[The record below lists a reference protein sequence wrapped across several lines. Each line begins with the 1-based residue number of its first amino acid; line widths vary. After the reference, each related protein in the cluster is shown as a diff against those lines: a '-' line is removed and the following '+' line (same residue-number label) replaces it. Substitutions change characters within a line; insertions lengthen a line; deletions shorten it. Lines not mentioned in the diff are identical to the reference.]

1 MAPALNKTGLLP
13 YTLIVIQFGVRS
25 IMANIL
31 GNLTQAMLIGVVALL
46 AVIGGFHMS
55 YLSADAYA
63 FGNGFLRFLHTWAG
77 ILWIG
82 LLYYFN
88 FVQIPT
94 MPSVPAE
101 LKPGVSKYIAPK
113 ALLFF
118 RHAALLTVIVGLA
131 IAAHNRYLVEA
142 LTFQSPYIVIGTGMW
157 LGLIMASFVWFVIWP
172 NQKVA
177 LGIVDGTAEQ
187 KAAAAKTA
195 MIFSR
200 TNFVLSFP
208 MLYCMIT
215 QGNGL
220 TV

>member
-1 MAPALNKTGLLP
+1 MAD
-13 YTLIVIQFGVRS
+13 
-25 IMANIL
+25 IL
-31 GNLTQAMLIGVVALL
+31 GKLSNAIWIGVALL
-46 AVIGGFHMS
+46 IAVIGGWHMGYVGS
-55 YLSADAYA
+55 DAYA
-63 FGNGFLRFLHTWAG
+63 FANGFLRFLHTWAG

-94 MPSVPAE
+94 MPQVPAE
-101 LKPGVSKYIAPK
+101 LKPGVSKYIAPR

-118 RHAALLTVIVGLA
+118 RHGALLTVIVGLA
-131 IAAHNRYLVEA
+131 IAAHNGYLVQA
-142 LTFQSPYIVIGTGMW
+142 LTFAEGFRVIGTGMW
-157 LGLIMASFVWFVIWP
+157 LGLIMAAFVWFIIWP

-177 LGIVDGTAEQ
+177 LGIVDGTAEA

-195 MIFSR
+195 MVFSR

-220 TV
+220 TA